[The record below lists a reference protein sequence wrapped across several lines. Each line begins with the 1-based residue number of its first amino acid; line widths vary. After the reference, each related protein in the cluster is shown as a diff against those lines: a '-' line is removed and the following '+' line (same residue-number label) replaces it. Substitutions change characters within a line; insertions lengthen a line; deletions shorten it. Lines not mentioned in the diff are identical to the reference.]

1 MIPSILVRQ
10 LEKGLSDYIET
21 TFPMTNV
28 PFKGSLASML
38 NLAGES
44 TGAVFREPYLSIKL
58 PFRQQQNSQVVFE
71 SLSFKYPPYQH
82 QVKAWLRLTGEKPLS
97 TLVATG
103 TGSGKT
109 ECFTYP
115 IINYCWQHRGE
126 RGIKALIIYPMNA
139 LATDQ
144 AKRLAK
150 LIAKSPKLKGNVT
163 VGMYVGGNDGASHK
177 DMGEDFVI
185 TDKETML
192 ASPPDILLTNYK
204 MLDYLL
210 VRPKD
215 AQLWTDNEPETL
227 RFIAVDEL
235 HTFDGAQGTDLAC
248 LLRRL
253 KSRLQVPEG
262 HICCVG
268 TSATM
273 GTESSA
279 EKICQYASQVFGT
292 EFDTGAVITESRLSA
307 DDFFA
312 NTRQSEFQVPTA
324 KELAE
329 MDALASADD
338 EGAYLQKAA
347 KSFLSRPPI
356 DVMSEAGRVE
366 LAASLMQHS
375 LLQMMISRMAG
386 KFWQATR
393 LIYELQPTR
402 SFPELSGV
410 PQLERMVYALTALV
424 SHARVRNEQGE
435 LRPFLTVNVQLWLRE
450 LRRLLGKVSADRV
463 VYATASDLNDQ
474 KRRHY
479 LPVANCR
486 DCGATAWVSRLSPR
500 NEAEI
505 HELPV
510 FYNRFFDGDAAILM
524 IYPRLEGGVQK
535 PFQAIEGLLCPSCMK
550 VVFGDEP
557 EADCP
562 DCASKMIPV
571 YLVHPAGQKYDQ
583 TYQYIC
589 PCCGSRRGLSLIGVR
604 SATEIST
611 MISQIMASRFNDDK
625 KTLAFSDSVQ
635 DAAHRAGFFNSRTWR
650 FALRGSIQ
658 QYVHDGGDGK
668 SLYDFCEGFVKYF
681 HKQLSEEEFVSRFIA
696 PNMIWMRAYEDM
708 KEKGH
713 LGKDKAARKLLCDI
727 EQRLKYEIML
737 EYGLTGQLGRTLEKS
752 GSSMLSFH
760 REDIERI
767 AEAVQE
773 FMINEQGEFTGATRR
788 DFQQMVIGFL
798 NRMRTNGAFDD
809 PVFYQFVAEQGKSYH
824 LTNARKH
831 WLPGLQ
837 AGRNLPHHLV
847 EKKPASGN
855 ARGRY
860 DFLGS
865 LKYTYWVDACY
876 FELGESEQCPELV
889 NKYILEES
897 VKIGLIKVLAGSP
910 EDSPVYGLSKERVF
924 VTSQV
929 RQMRCTDCGTVQPVP
944 LDNMD
949 YWQEAPC
956 SRQQC
961 EGHIIEDAQA
971 GLNYYGMLYN
981 QGSIVR
987 VHAREHTGLLSRQD
1001 HETLEKDFKRREGEG
1016 RKPWDP
1022 NVLSCTPTLEMG
1034 IDIGDLSTVILCSMP
1049 PSQSKFLQRA
1059 GRAGRQDGNA
1069 LALAVAGARPHDLYY
1084 YADPLEMVD
1093 GEVEPPRVFLNA
1105 SAVLERQFVA
1115 YCMDTWVGQGI
1126 SEGAIPRSVHTV
1138 IIKLESCPMD
1148 VFPFNFLHF
1157 VQRRMD
1163 QLLSDFF
1170 GMFGEAV
1177 TAVTKKALK
1186 KFAKGENVTDKTL
1199 HGQVLGAFRE
1209 LGKQAEALRQN
1220 IGDIRTLRRKLEK
1233 GPQDSSFAKEI
1244 SELKAEERALV
1255 NVLREMMRKD
1265 IFNFLSDEG
1274 ILPNYAFPEAGIIL
1288 KAILYRKEEPEEGD
1302 EKAQRKY
1309 EKLPSCEYPRPA
1321 SAALSEFAPLNTFY
1335 AGGRKLTIDQVDVV
1349 KAEPERWRF
1358 CPNCNHAE
1366 KEQPGLGKACP
1377 HCQDAGWGDRG
1388 QVRTMLKVKM
1398 VYSNVD
1404 YKKSLIG
1411 DESDD
1416 RANTF
1421 YCKELFVD
1429 MEEKDITSAY
1439 RMDNN
1444 EFNFGYEFVKKAS
1457 LREINFGESDSTDNQ
1472 EGMLVAGRDKVRKG
1486 FKICRKCGKIQT
1498 TVMDKNGNV
1507 KQNKPKHAAYCPE
1520 RNSKA
1525 ALSSDVYEDCLFL
1538 YREFD
1543 TEILRLL
1550 IPATTMDS
1558 TTVRTESFVAAF
1570 MLGMKEYFGNVDHLR
1585 ASVMEEPVPEADY
1598 RKQYLV
1604 IYDSVPG
1611 GTGYLKELMT
1621 EKNALVRIF
1630 EGALAVLEH
1639 CSCKDDPQRDG
1650 CYHCLYA
1657 YRQSRSL
1664 GSISR
1669 RAAIRLLKAILSGK
1683 DNVEQIKKLGDV
1695 PVNSLFDSE
1704 LEQQFIAAFSAM
1716 SKLGCITQCVPDMV
1730 NGKEGY
1736 RLVVKGRTWEIEP
1749 QVNLGPLEG
1758 VKIPCKPDFVL
1769 RPIRQEDNPL
1779 PVAVFTDGFQHHRHI
1794 VADDTL
1800 KREAVRRSGRFI
1812 VWSLSWYD
1820 VQSVFTKS
1828 DKDYV
1833 TQVFCK
1839 ENMPLKEKNYNLLM
1853 AKLGVQRPKE
1863 IDLIAP
1869 EKQTPFELL
1878 VCYLATPHAA
1888 ELFCA
1893 RAEEYAWRLLD
1904 TQKSRDKLAFLHWQE
1919 KMVKA
1924 ESLTNFAE
1932 REFVFGKTI
1941 FGSWTPRKEK
1951 PCLKFMAGIQGMGH
1965 EPPVVL
1971 AWLMD
1976 TKEVSSTRIYEQEW
1990 NAFWHFWDVMQF
2002 LSHFVGVSETG
2013 ILAEDYFRL
2022 PSQMREKMPE
2032 EKERQPEPWRD
2043 VMELFLTDEEKEAAI
2058 TMSNA
2063 GIPVPEEIGSDVEG
2077 ADGSVLASPVMAWTS
2092 HKIAFVT
2099 ADMEED
2105 IEALSVH
2112 GWQVFIKAEDLKPA
2126 MFV

>member
-21 TFPMTNV
+21 TFPMTNA

-44 TGAVFREPYLSIKL
+44 TGAVFREPYISIRL
-58 PFRQQQNSQVVFE
+58 PFRQQKESQMRFE

-82 QVKAWLRLTGEKPLS
+82 QVRAWQRLAGEKPQS
-97 TLVATG
+97 TLIATG

-115 IINYCWQHRGE
+115 ILDYCWQHRGE

-150 LIAKSPKLKGNVT
+150 LIAKSPRLKGNVT
-163 VGMYVGGNDGASHK
+163 VGMYVGGSDGASHK
-177 DMGEDFVI
+177 EMGEDFVI

-215 AQLWTDNEPETL
+215 AQLWTDNGPETL

-253 KSRLQVPEG
+253 KSRLQVPSG
-262 HICCVG
+262 HICSVG

-273 GTESSA
+273 GSESAA
-279 EKICQYASQVFGT
+279 EKICQYATQIFGT
-292 EFDTGAVITESRLSA
+292 EFEAGAVITESRLSA

-312 NTRQSEFQVPTA
+312 ETRQNEFQVPTA

-329 MDALASADD
+329 LDALAAGDN
-338 EGAYLQKAA
+338 EGFYLQKAA
-347 KSFLSRPPI
+347 ESFLSRPPI

-366 LAASLMQHS
+366 LAAGLMQHS

-393 LIYELQPTR
+393 LIYELQPSR
-402 SFPELSGV
+402 SFPELTGV
-410 PQLERMVYALTALV
+410 PQLERLVYAMTALV

-474 KRRHY
+474 KRRQY

-486 DCGATAWVSRLSPR
+486 DCGATAYVTRLSPR
-500 NEAEI
+500 HEAEV
-505 HELPV
+505 HDLPV
-510 FYNRFFDGDAAILM
+510 FYNRFFGGDAAITM

-535 PFQAIEGLLCPSCMK
+535 PFQSIEGHLCPACMK
-550 VVFGDEP
+550 VVLGDEM

-562 DCASKMIPV
+562 DCADKMIPV
-571 YLVHPAGQKYDQ
+571 YLVHPTDQKYDRLH
-583 TYQYIC
+583 QYVC
-589 PCCGSRRGLSLIGVR
+589 PCCGSRRGISLMGIR

-625 KTLAFSDSVQ
+625 KTLAFSDGVQ

-650 FALRGSIQ
+650 FALRGSVQ
-658 QYVHDGGDGK
+658 QYVHDGGEGK
-668 SLYDFCEGFVKYF
+668 SLHDFCEGFVSYF
-681 HKQLSEEEFVSRFIA
+681 HQQLTDEEFVSRFIA
-696 PNMIWMRAYEDM
+696 PNMIWMRAFEDM
-708 KEKGH
+708 KEQGN
-713 LGKDKAARKLLCDI
+713 LGNDKAARKLVSDI

-737 EYGLTGQLGRTLEKS
+737 EYGLTGRLGRTLEKS
-752 GSSMLSFH
+752 GGSILAFP

-767 AEAVQE
+767 AENVQE
-773 FMINEQGEFTGATRR
+773 RMINEQGELAGATPR
-788 DFQQMVIGFL
+788 DFRQMVIGFL
-798 NRMRTNGAFDD
+798 NRMRMNGAFDD
-809 PVFYQFVAEQGKSYH
+809 PVFYQFVAEQGKSYR
-824 LTNARKH
+824 LTNKWKH

-847 EKKPASGN
+847 EKKTASGT
-855 ARGRY
+855 ARSRF
-860 DFLGS
+860 DSLGS

-876 FELGESEQCPELV
+876 FEVGESEQCPEFV
-889 NKYILEES
+889 NKYILEEA
-897 VKIGLIKVLAGSP
+897 VKIGLIKVLEGSP
-910 EDSPVYGLSKERVF
+910 EGSPVYGLSKERVF
-924 VTSQV
+924 VTGQV

-961 EGHIIEDAQA
+961 QGHIIVDDKA
-971 GLNYYGMLYN
+971 GLNYYGTLYN

-987 VHAREHTGLLSRQD
+987 VHAREHTGLLSRQT
-1001 HETLEKDFKRREGEG
+1001 HEKLERDFKRREGEG

-1034 IDIGDLSTVILCSMP
+1034 IDIGDLSTVILCGVP
-1049 PSQSKFLQRA
+1049 PSQSQFLQRA

-1084 YADPLEMVD
+1084 YADPLEMME

-1126 SEGAIPRSVHTV
+1126 KEAAIPRNVNTV
-1138 IIKLESCPMD
+1138 VIKLASSPID

-1157 VQRRMD
+1157 VQRRLD
-1163 QLLSDFF
+1163 DLLSGFI

-1177 TAVTKKALK
+1177 TAATRESLE
-1186 KFAKGENVTDKTL
+1186 KFAKGESAADTPL
-1199 HGQVLGAFRE
+1199 HRQVMEAFRE
-1209 LGKQAEALRQN
+1209 LGNQAETLRQN
-1220 IGDIRTLRRKLEK
+1220 IGDIRTLRRKLEN
-1233 GPQDSSFAKEI
+1233 GPKDSSFAKEI

-1255 NVLREMMRKD
+1255 NVLRDMMRKD

-1288 KAILYRKEEPEEGD
+1288 KAILYRKEEPEEAAD
-1302 EKAQRKY
+1302 KPRRKY

-1335 AGGRKLTIDQVDVV
+1335 AGGRKLTVDQVDVI

-1366 KEQPGLGKACP
+1366 KEQPGLGAVCP
-1377 HCQDAGWGDRG
+1377 HCEDPGWGDRG
-1388 QVRTMLKVKM
+1388 QVRTMLKVRM

-1404 YKKSLIG
+1404 YKESLIG

-1416 RANTF
+1416 RASTF

-1429 MEEKDITSAY
+1429 VNDKDITSAY
-1439 RMDNN
+1439 RMDND

-1472 EGMLVAGRDKVRKG
+1472 EGMLVAGRDEVRKG

-1498 TVMDKNGNV
+1498 TDRDKKGNV
-1507 KQNKPKHAAYCPE
+1507 RQDKPKHAAYCPE
-1520 RNSKA
+1520 RGSKA

-1538 YREFD
+1538 YRQFD

-1558 TTVRTESFVAAF
+1558 TTVKTESFVAAF

-1585 ASVMEEPVPEADY
+1585 ASVMEEPVPDADY

-1621 EKNALVRIF
+1621 ERNALVRIF
-1630 EGALAVLEH
+1630 EGALTVLEH
-1639 CSCKDDPQRDG
+1639 CGCKDDPQRDG

-1657 YRQSRSL
+1657 YRQSRNL
-1664 GSISR
+1664 GNISR
-1669 RAAIRLLKAILSGK
+1669 RAAIRLLKSILSGK
-1683 DNVEQIKKLGDV
+1683 NHVEEIKKLGDV
-1695 PVNSLFDSE
+1695 PVNNLFDSE
-1704 LEQQFIAAFSAM
+1704 LEQQFIAALDAM
-1716 SKLGCITQCVPDMV
+1716 SKTGRITQCVPDMV

-1736 RLVVKGRTWEIEP
+1736 RLVVNGRTWEIEP
-1749 QVNLGPLEG
+1749 QVMLGPQEG
-1758 VKIPCKPDFVL
+1758 VKIPCKPDFML

-1779 PVAVFTDGFQHHRHI
+1779 PVAVFTDGLQFHRKI
-1794 VADDTL
+1794 VAEDTL
-1800 KREAVRRSGRFI
+1800 KREAVRRSGRFR
-1812 VWSLSWYD
+1812 VWSLSWD
-1820 VQSVFTKS
+1820 DIQSAFAKS
-1828 DKDYV
+1828 DKEYA
-1833 TQVFCK
+1833 TPVFCR
-1839 ENMPLKEKNYNLLM
+1839 EDMPLKEKNYNLLM
-1853 AKLGVQRPKE
+1853 EKMGVERPKD
-1863 IDLIAP
+1863 IDLVAP
-1869 EKQTPFELL
+1869 EKQSPFELL
-1878 VCYLATPHAA
+1878 VSYLATPHADK
-1888 ELFCA
+1888 LFRA

-1919 KMVKA
+1919 KMAKA
-1924 ESLTNFAE
+1924 ENLTNFAE

-1941 FGSWTPRKEK
+1941 FGRWAPRTEK
-1951 PCLKFMAGIQGMGH
+1951 PCLKLMAGIHGMGQ

-1976 TKEVSSTRIYEQEW
+1976 TKEVYSTRIYGEEW
-1990 NAFWHFWDVMQF
+1990 NAFWHFWNVMQF
-2002 LSHFVGVSETG
+2002 LPHFVGVSETG
-2013 ILAEDYFRL
+2013 ILAECYLSL
-2022 PSQMREKMPE
+2022 PSQMQEQVDGARDS
-2032 EKERQPEPWRD
+2032 QAGPWQE
-2043 VMELFLTDEEKEAAI
+2043 VMELFLTDEEKEAALA
-2058 TMSNA
+2058 MSDA
-2063 GIPVPEEIGSDVEG
+2063 GIPVPEEVGSDVEG
-2077 ADGSVLASPVMAWTS
+2077 ADGSVLASPVMAWTAK
-2092 HKIAFVT
+2092 KIAFVT
-2099 ADMEED
+2099 ADMAEEID
-2105 IEALSVH
+2105 ALSAH
-2112 GWQVFIKAEDLKPA
+2112 GWQVFTRAEDLKPE